1 MDETSENHPLQN
13 QTQKS
18 KTLTTQP
25 ISNNQR
31 PKPNTLPEKGYIPIP
46 QSPHQCTGPPTVVV
60 QQPTPTA
67 LTAGQLPKR
76 SWDSGI
82 CDCDDDIASCC
93 AAFWCPICFEAW
105 LAAKMGEACCI
116 PCIVPNSTVALR
128 VKLRS
133 ENSIEGSVMNDCCAV
148 TCCWQCSLCQMK
160 REIDHVISQ
169 KASTMVVIGE
179 V

>member
-1 MDETSENHPLQN
+1 MDETSEEQPLQI
-13 QTQKS
+13 QTQQS

-31 PKPNTLPEKGYIPIP
+31 SKPNTLPEKGYIPLP
-46 QSPHQCTGPPTVVV
+46 QPYTGPPTVVV

-76 SWDSGI
+76 SWDSGL
-82 CDCDDDIASCC
+82 CDCNDDIEACC
-93 AAFWCPICFEAW
+93 VACWCSICFEAW
-105 LAAKMGEACCI
+105 LAAKMGEECCI

-133 ENSIEGSVMNDCCAV
+133 ENSIEGSVMGDCCAV
-148 TCCWQCSLCQMK
+148 TFCWQCALCQMK
-160 REIDHVISQ
+160 REMDHIKSNKSSSIVL
-169 KASTMVVIGE
+169 IGE